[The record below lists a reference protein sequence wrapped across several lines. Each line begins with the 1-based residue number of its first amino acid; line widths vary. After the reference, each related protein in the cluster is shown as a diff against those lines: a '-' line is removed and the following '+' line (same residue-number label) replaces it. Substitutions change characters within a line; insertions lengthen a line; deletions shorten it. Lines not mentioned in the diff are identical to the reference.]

1 MKHSEVF
8 RRITDLKKASGLEG
22 VKKMRTQ
29 NRGFTLLEVMISLVI
44 LAVGLL
50 GLAQLTLISRAGLI
64 SSQGMTEATT
74 IAQSK
79 LEELRAVTWDEI
91 QAGQDTVTGST
102 GISFERTW
110 GITTDNNRK
119 MITCLMAWTDKFPRR
134 IQFNYWLT
142 DVMAASGS

>member
-1 MKHSEVF
+1 
-8 RRITDLKKASGLEG
+8 
-22 VKKMRTQ
+22 MRTQ